1 MSILLGTCLLA
12 VPLLLHAGMVVGV
25 YAEPQRTFGRD
36 RAPTLR
42 RSFRAAPLWLAAF
55 GLVLFA
61 VAPHTRQ
68 DAFYVVLLLLAL
80 LGAATMRR
88 RLFAVYEDIA
98 SNYLDATDWSLPAP
112 PGRRWRYE
120 MKASFADDPEYV
132 DSLVLELIRRCTTYE
147 EFVAEIRRGRFEQ
160 KYNDVIDKRYWG
172 RIFPTVRD
180 LAQRVVLE
188 EVMTS
193 RGRRSPEKPPEEI
206 FAELRALAQQGD
218 ALLLMDRWQHYWCL
232 RNLDLVD
239 KVLERSYGGLAELG
253 VVAGAMT
260 IGLTV
265 AIFSSGLSAE
275 TALRSEAAGALAWL
289 VVACGGASLLMISLF
304 RGTGTFS
311 IAHPSRGRHYDPIW
325 TAITRLGILAFT
337 LSFLVYGIGSPFMLM
352 PDVLDH
358 FRFNT
363 GFVLFSAFSLAFC
376 LAVFVNHLVGTH
388 MLMVGSRENALTRLE
403 RMIDGTDPND
413 PRRSVYFE
421 RFREARGFGVWPIRG
436 STIASLIAGIGFP
449 IAVQVILLYSGL
461 KR

>member
-1 MSILLGTCLLA
+1 MTIFLGTCLLTA
-12 VPLLLHAGMVVGV
+12 PLLLHGGMVVGV
-25 YAEPQRTFGRD
+25 YAEP
-36 RAPTLR
+36 R
-42 RSFRAAPLWLAAF
+42 RSFGSDRTPTMRLSFRTAPRWLGAL
-55 GLVLFA
+55 GLVLFT
-61 VAPHTRQ
+61 VTPHTRE
-68 DAFYVVLLLLAL
+68 DAFYVSLLLLAL

-88 RLFAVYEDIA
+88 RLLAVYKHITG
-98 SNYLDATDWSLPAP
+98 NYLDPTDWSLPAP

-132 DSLVLELIRRCTTYE
+132 DVLVLDLVRHCTTYE
-147 EFVAEIRRGRFEQ
+147 EFVSRIREGRFGRRYE
-160 KYNDVIDKRYWG
+160 DVIDKRYWG

-193 RGRRSPEKPPEEI
+193 RGRRSPKKRPEEI
-206 FAELRALAQQGD
+206 FAELRALAEQGD
-218 ALLLMDRWQHYWCL
+218 MLLLMDRWQHYWCL

-239 KVLERSYGGLAELG
+239 KILERSYGGLVEFAI
-253 VVAGAMT
+253 VAGAMT
-260 IGLTV
+260 TGLTV
-265 AIFSSGLSAE
+265 AIFGPGLSAE
-275 TALRSEAAGALAWL
+275 TALRSETAGALAWL
-289 VVACGGASLLMISLF
+289 VIACGGASLLMISLF
-304 RGTGTFS
+304 RGTGTFAIS
-311 IAHPSRGRHYDPIW
+311 YPSRGAHYDPLW

-358 FRFNT
+358 FRFDT
-363 GFVLFSAFSLAFC
+363 GFVLFSALSLAFC

-403 RMIDGTDPND
+403 RAIDETDPDD
-413 PRRSVYFE
+413 PRRRIYIE
-421 RFREARGFGVWPIRG
+421 RFREARKFGVWPIRG